1 MCEPPKFQ
9 ITQSGILTGSSRFTV
24 QSSLLRLIIQNPNP
38 IHFRILRS
46 DLSDKDVNGK
56 DLDHVGV
63 VFTKETMMNLQQ
75 CLQSSE

>member
-56 DLDHVGV
+56 VLHFLSLIGGSFNQDTSV
-63 VFTKETMMNLQQ
+63 
-75 CLQSSE
+75 